1 MPPGDTP
8 FRIRAASLLHPFTS
22 VKSSDEDAPSEKLS
36 KSRRASTEPHPIEK
50 PKLGQEGDVTER
62 SESFSSNGRNG
73 DHPVAR
79 GFVRSVPAWVQTLE
93 EDEEDSDATSH
104 LIPPGPPSAQIAQHN
119 HSPAPKQK
127 GKPEPGRL
135 YDSQREWTPPMP
147 RAQTHEIASQWRAF
161 ANASAYPAVSSNG
174 GLTVDME
181 WLIQNGPDY
190 SRPWLA
196 DAANEDT
203 EKEGMQFWKSKRKVW
218 WIRAQNTILKNPMIP
233 LVFRSIVWIFSL
245 VALGLAGSIYHRT
258 RTTINRTN
266 TPSTYMAIV
275 VDAIAL
281 VYILYI
287 TYDEYTGKPLG
298 LRSARAKMRL
308 IFLDLIFIVFDSAN
322 LSLAYEGL
330 ITKNDSVCSASPNA
344 QEICPRQKGLASVL
358 LIALVAWLL
367 TFSIS
372 VLRSVQSFR
381 CYHITFLVK
390 AIPTLKL
397 FTGSSRE

>member
-1 MPPGDTP
+1 M
-8 FRIRAASLLHPFTS
+8 
-22 VKSSDEDAPSEKLS
+22 
-36 KSRRASTEPHPIEK
+36 
-50 PKLGQEGDVTER
+50 
-62 SESFSSNGRNG
+62 
-73 DHPVAR
+73 
-79 GFVRSVPAWVQTLE
+79 QTLD

-104 LIPPGPPSAQIAQHN
+104 LLPPGPPSAQIAQHN

-147 RAQTHEIASQWRAF
+147 RAQTREVASQWRAF

-174 GLTVDME
+174 GMTVDPD

-196 DAANEDT
+196 DAVNEDAD
-203 EKEGMQFWKSKRKVW
+203 KEGRQFWKSKRKVW
-218 WIRAQNTILKNPMIP
+218 WIRAQNTILKNPVIP
-233 LVFRSIVWIFSL
+233 LVFRSIVWVFSL
-245 VALGLAGSIYHRT
+245 IALGLAGSIYHRT
-258 RTTINRTN
+258 RKNEALSN

-281 VYILYI
+281 GYILYI

-330 ITKNDSVCSASPNA
+330 ITKSSGGVCSSESSVDME
-344 QEICPRQKGLASVL
+344 QDICSRQKGLASVL

-372 VLRSVQSFR
+372 VLRSVYFVF
-381 CYHITFLVK
+381 CY
-390 AIPTLKL
+390 L
-397 FTGSSRE
+397 FTLFWRSQYSYILQGRRESESSIA

>member
-1 MPPGDTP
+1 
-8 FRIRAASLLHPFTS
+8 
-22 VKSSDEDAPSEKLS
+22 
-36 KSRRASTEPHPIEK
+36 
-50 PKLGQEGDVTER
+50 
-62 SESFSSNGRNG
+62 
-73 DHPVAR
+73 
-79 GFVRSVPAWVQTLE
+79 
-93 EDEEDSDATSH
+93 
-104 LIPPGPPSAQIAQHN
+104 
-119 HSPAPKQK
+119 
-127 GKPEPGRL
+127 
-135 YDSQREWTPPMP
+135 MP